1 MQLTGL
7 YRMLNFLPFLEY
19 HHALMGLSAIAIIF
33 FSILLA
39 GCTSSSMSNVY
50 LMSLSYS
57 NSTVPMTS
65 MDPVQVTPNVS
76 NTFANLTSSNA
87 TLQVRVGYMAMC
99 LQVPSRE
106 WTCSKNAETLANVV
120 RGFNLASGGNNDPL
134 NLIWIAN
141 NFKEHIVIDEL
152 IYTSIPLLLFIIL
165 ILASFPGW
173 HDEEDED
180 GIERAVKPFP
190 SKILRNIA
198 LGLALIASLLTF
210 MSVLWQHIA
219 SSTASVMSGSLSYG
233 AVDGHIGTTA
243 IVLGWAGVFLSIFIF
258 IALLLMILNIRF
270 LSETF
275 EDTGALSGTR
285 SLVDD

>member
-1 MQLTGL
+1 
-7 YRMLNFLPFLEY
+7 
-19 HHALMGLSAIAIIF
+19 
-33 FSILLA
+33 
-39 GCTSSSMSNVY
+39 MSNVY

-99 LQVPSRE
+99 LQVPSGE

-152 IYTSIPLLLFIIL
+152 MY
-165 ILASFPGW
+165 A
-173 HDEEDED
+173 
-180 GIERAVKPFP
+180 
-190 SKILRNIA
+190 
-198 LGLALIASLLTF
+198 
-210 MSVLWQHIA
+210 SVLE
-219 SSTASVMSGSLSYG
+219 L
-233 AVDGHIGTTA
+233 
-243 IVLGWAGVFLSIFIF
+243 
-258 IALLLMILNIRF
+258 
-270 LSETF
+270 
-275 EDTGALSGTR
+275 
-285 SLVDD
+285 